1 MQNSSLHYSVTKRL
15 SDTKYGDDEKT
26 FGVIDLE
33 VNHRDDYV
41 PESQH
46 FILTVDRSGSMACRE
61 KDGMTKMQ
69 HVIHTISNMLRYF
82 ANELKNINV
91 FVSVI
96 TFDNRIDCIID
107 RTLIDKKNV
116 KRLIETIEEIYPRDM
131 TDIGAAINAANKQ
144 KDNFSQDVKHTHIL
158 LTDGKPTS
166 GITDKNKLSA
176 ILDRSFKNIF
186 IGYGVD
192 HNMELMMDLGD
203 NDTGNY
209 YFVESAENAG
219 NVYGEIIYG
228 VINEAMTRVVIESED
243 LEFYNWKTSRWVT
256 RLELGSLSYG
266 TQKIYHIRAIPDQH
280 DIENVLCITTSYIH
294 EKVERKDIIPTA
306 TKDFETPFDVTKYI
320 YRQKTLEVLFSAADY
335 KANPIAVT
343 DKISELMELISNE
356 IETAPELKDET
367 GKNFLFMQNLR
378 DDLYVAKKSL
388 SSRYG
393 NLYVEARMISQGDQR
408 AYNVK
413 NLEALCPTFVDFD
426 MASQD
431 IDGPLPPLGAID
443 RTCPAGNYKMSSE
456 EASPYACT
464 EQRYLMRQC
473 SQDPSSIED
482 NN

>member
-1 MQNSSLHYSVTKRL
+1 MTKRV
-15 SDTKYGDDEKT
+15 SDTKYSDDEKT

-33 VNHRDDYV
+33 LDRRDDHV
-41 PESQH
+41 PETQH
-46 FILTVDRSGSMACRE
+46 FILTIDRSGSMACRE

-82 ANELKNINV
+82 ANELKDVNV
-91 FVSVI
+91 FVSII
-96 TFDNRIDCIID
+96 TFDNKIDCIID
-107 RTLIDKKNV
+107 KMQIDKKNI
-116 KRLIETIEEIYPRDM
+116 KRIIETVEEIYPRDM
-131 TDIGAAINAANKQ
+131 TDIGAAIDAANKQ
-144 KDNFSQDVKHTHIL
+144 KNSFAQDVKHTHIL

-166 GITDKNKLSA
+166 GITNKDKLAA
-176 ILDRSFKNIF
+176 ILDRSYKNVL

-192 HNMELMMDLGD
+192 HNMELMMDLGG
-203 NDTGNY
+203 NDAGNY

-219 NVYGEIIYG
+219 NVYGEIIHG
-228 VINEAMTRVVIESED
+228 VLKEAMTNAVIESDD
-243 LEFYNWKTSRWVT
+243 LEFYNWKTSEWVT

-266 TQKIYHIRAIPDQH
+266 THKVYHIKTIPHQH
-280 DIENVLCITTSYIH
+280 DIENVLCITVTYIH
-294 EKVERKDIIPTA
+294 DKTERKDIVPAA
-306 TKDFETPFDVTKYI
+306 TREFETSFDVTKYI
-320 YRQKTLEVLFSAADY
+320 YRQKTLEVLFKVADY
-335 KANPIAVT
+335 GSNPITVT
-343 DKISELMELISNE
+343 EEIDELMKSISNE

-378 DDLYVAKKSL
+378 DDLYVAKKSF

-393 NLYVEARMISQGDQR
+393 NLYLGARMISQGDQR

-413 NLEALCPTFVDFD
+413 NLEAMCPTFVDFD

-443 RTCPAGNYKMSSE
+443 RTCQTGNYKMSSDD
-456 EASPYACT
+456 ASPYACT

-473 SQDPSSIED
+473 SQDPSSLGD